1 MNDIEKQIE
10 GVNDEE
16 GVDMNRLNSNN
27 NDKKKIIGS
36 KIYLKIKGK
45 EKIINCIRTS
55 KIKNSISKKY
65 GS

>member
-27 NDKKKIIGS
+27 NDKKKIIMYVVGGF
-36 KIYLKIKGK
+36 IALLLVELLFI
-45 EKIINCIRTS
+45 
-55 KIKNSISKKY
+55 
-65 GS
+65 

>member
-27 NDKKKIIGS
+27 NDSNNSNFFILSLLYCSLRRSVS
-36 KIYLKIKGK
+36 KASAA
-45 EKIINCIRTS
+45 NTS
-55 KIKNSISKKY
+55 S
-65 GS
+65 

>member
-27 NDKKKIIGS
+27 NCLL
-36 KIYLKIKGK
+36 Y
-45 EKIINCIRTS
+45 TS
-55 KIKNSISKKY
+55 DAADEL
-65 GS
+65 

>member
-27 NDKKKIIGS
+27 NDKK
-36 KIYLKIKGK
+36 
-45 EKIINCIRTS
+45 NQ
-55 KIKNSISKKY
+55 NSAVKKRKRSKK
-65 GS
+65 